1 MKIVDAPRPNSKAAQ
16 FREIAMEIAGK
27 DKAAFFESEGDF
39 KAFCKVARKLK
50 FNVKSRKLQRG
61 GWNVWVKSDSIAP
74 FQ

>member
-27 DKAAFFESEGDF
+27 DKAAFFKSEGDF